1 MNNDEQWWWAKWI
14 WFSGIRASAKTP
26 IVSPWTQEPNL
37 SRLTPMTSGVKIMR
51 IFFRVNAKWSN
62 VERFIIQ
69 RAFGPQ
75 CGPHTM
81 MHGNV
86 SLVLM
91 RRELNWWS
99 DPQLIVI
106 KITMDWV
113 FRWGGGGRM
122 VIKAIT
128 TPVVKREEGGGVPT
142 VLDAVQVRWQVEGK
156 WGRRWERGEG
166 NGKDDLAKS
175 FCKSEMDEPLLEL

>member
-1 MNNDEQWWWAKWI
+1 MLMMRILSLMKNDDGKMNNDEQWWWAKWI

-51 IFFRVNAKWSN
+51 IFFRVNAKWLN

-69 RAFGPQ
+69 RAF
-75 CGPHTM
+75 GPHTM

-128 TPVVKREEGGGVPT
+128 TPVVKREEGSQKGRGGRGP
-142 VLDAVQVRWQVEGK
+142 DCI
-156 WGRRWERGEG
+156 RRSSGPVTSRG
-166 NGKDDLAKS
+166 
-175 FCKSEMDEPLLEL
+175 